1 MPKHSARWAFLWQ
14 LIAKNR
20 KRRLAL
26 HTALRTVYQRRQLE
40 VSSNTEHLLRI
51 GNSHLKHLYLSF
63 VSWNTKKKH
72 FHRAVPCQ
80 PRLLI
85 ACHYR
90 SRNCLSLYSAC
101 SSGGGGIAFGRC
113 SWYSCDV
120 CAVHHMWI
128 NYFVIYMIY
137 ELIRQGVKRVLPSHY
152 PTWQAELVLESH
164 HSCAYFKINGVQ
176 RIRLRFDVCPKP

>member
-85 ACHYR
+85 ACHHR

-101 SSGGGGIAFGRC
+101 SSGGGGGGDSVWQMF
-113 SWYSCDV
+113 
-120 CAVHHMWI
+120 
-128 NYFVIYMIY
+128 
-137 ELIRQGVKRVLPSHY
+137 LIFLWRLRSPSHVNQLF
-152 PTWQAELVLESH
+152 TWFMNWSGRELSA
-164 HSCAYFKINGVQ
+164 CYRRI
-176 RIRLRFDVCPKP
+176 IRLGKRNLC

>member
-14 LIAKNR
+14 FIAKNR

-63 VSWNTKKKH
+63 VSWNTKKKT
-72 FHRAVPCQ
+72 FP
-80 PRLLI
+80 
-85 ACHYR
+85 
-90 SRNCLSLYSAC
+90 SRCAMSATTFDSLPLPVAKL
-101 SSGGGGIAFGRC
+101 